1 MALLFQGILDGRQY
15 RSCPVTAR
23 VGDMSDTAAILLTA
37 IAYAKEGLISGRW
50 QRIRLSEIDDNDDR
64 G

>member
-1 MALLFQGILDGRQY
+1 MGDN
-15 RSCPVTAR
+15 TAR

-50 QRIRLSEIDDNDDR
+50 QRIRQSEIDDNDDR